1 MGRYSDIEAPKP
13 AELSNYCSIFCCQG
27 RWLPISPYNITYLC
41 ITVILWM
48 PPQLKLGIKIY
59 FSFKIFFF
67 IPKNEFPESVKG
79 LFSFYFILLR
89 FFSKKILVPQ
99 IPRSADLQSCDAR
112 LHSVEPKGHGCACI
126 RHHQAK
132 LIRENPKKKTNQR
145 KRGRWRRWTFWRAIF
160 SIFVL
165 ILRAAC
171 P

>member
-1 MGRYSDIEAPKP
+1 MTA
-13 AELSNYCSIFCCQG
+13 
-27 RWLPISPYNITYLC
+27 
-41 ITVILWM
+41 
-48 PPQLKLGIKIY
+48 Y
-59 FSFKIFFF
+59 FSLWHYIPLYYCNIVKTATVKVVF

-132 LIRENPKKKTNQR
+132 LIRENQKKNQSEKER
-145 KRGRWRRWTFWRAIF
+145 EVEALDILEGYIFHICANPTCCLSLTLISKIYHFVISIKR
-160 SIFVL
+160 
-165 ILRAAC
+165 
-171 P
+171 